1 MTLLLF
7 LNKIEFCS
15 SHTQKEFDNQTRAYM
30 KNKKQFSTILKTI
43 AQGRDRTNILRNGE
57 QKLIAY
63 LVQRVPKWLTSDGLT
78 AIGFLGNLFVG
89 VCFVLASYYNNP
101 IFLLI
106 SLPGF
111 LINWYGDSLDGRLA
125 YYRNTPRK
133 WYGFSL
139 DVTVDWVGLSM
150 IGLGFFFYAAP
161 NWKWLGYI
169 FVVLYGWEMIT
180 AQLRYLVTGKYSI
193 DSGIVGPTELRV
205 VLMAIIAG
213 EYFFPGSIYYSVIV
227 ACAILVYTNLSDTIN
242 VLKSADARDDKE
254 KKEKV
259 KEKKQPQKGKRKI
272 DTLVIKAK

>member
-1 MTLLLF
+1 
-7 LNKIEFCS
+7 
-15 SHTQKEFDNQTRAYM
+15 M
-30 KNKKQFSTILKTI
+30 KNYKNSFSSILKTI
-43 AQGRDRTNILRNGE
+43 AQDRERTNILRNGE

-78 AIGFLGNLFVG
+78 AIGLLGNLFVG
-89 VCFVLASYYNNP
+89 LCFVLASYYNDP

-125 YYRNTPRK
+125 YYRSTPRK

-227 ACAILVYTNLSDTIN
+227 ACAILVFTNLTDTRK
-242 VLKSADARDDKE
+242 VLKAGDERDAKERKE
-254 KKEKV
+254 KTRNPSPKNKR
-259 KEKKQPQKGKRKI
+259 KGKRKI
-272 DTLVIKAK
+272 DTLILKEDNK